1 MVIVNTWV
9 FILRRYK
16 WHIHAG
22 SWSLVNCLAG
32 SLDEA
37 LYRVLMN
44 INECSCRPYGWL
56 GLDGNRCIRVIPRQ
70 LVEAPRRERTNL
82 SNKPD
87 KYGWKKLALV
97 VFVKSVSIHPN
108 PMLKYQLDLLIL
120 TPSSNFL
127 VLIEWTIFLTF

>member
-1 MVIVNTWV
+1 MSRHNAMQGMVKVNTWV

-44 INECSCRPYGWL
+44 INECGCRPYGWL
-56 GLDGNRCIRVIPRQ
+56 GLDGNRCIRVIPRHIDLYFLYVFIAWALTHFQ
-70 LVEAPRRERTNL
+70 TKHLLHFHYT
-82 SNKPD
+82 PD
-87 KYGWKKLALV
+87 
-97 VFVKSVSIHPN
+97 I
-108 PMLKYQLDLLIL
+108 
-120 TPSSNFL
+120 
-127 VLIEWTIFLTF
+127 